1 MCINQQRLVWVFNGR
16 NSILYEGFT
25 VIEMMVIGF
34 LIGLLCAISVPV
46 WLAFYQ
52 RQQVRLAAVQLQS
65 ALYQAKSE
73 ASLQSIRY
81 AVTVCSDFLDDGRLE
96 LIRYSVHPYSESP
109 GLFRTIE
116 GVVLV
121 ESTIKGSPVRYGLL
135 RFDYGDCYTSYL
147 GLFPGD
153 GFALGFF
160 YLSNRQQDYVYRVG
174 FNTLIGN
181 VVSCP
186 VVSLAK
192 KQCR

>member
-1 MCINQQRLVWVFNGR
+1 MCINQQRLRCVFNGR
-16 NSILYEGFT
+16 NSILYGGFT
-25 VIEMMVIGF
+25 VIEMTVVGF
-34 LIGLLCAISVPV
+34 LIGLLFAISVPV

-52 RQQVRLAAVQLQS
+52 RQQVRLAAAQLQS

-96 LIRYSVHPYSESP
+96 LIRYSVHPYSEGP

-116 GVVLV
+116 GVFLV

-186 VVSLAK
+186 VVSLVK